1 MGCLNSKSSQFG
13 TSDSQQTFV
22 QSYTLK
28 DELGR
33 GAFSVV
39 RSAIKNDTKK
49 EVAVKIINKKKLS
62 KDEEKSLR
70 QVC

>member
-1 MGCLNSKSSQFG
+1 M
-13 TSDSQQTFV
+13 
-22 QSYTLK
+22 K